1 MSEKDLKNFEKN
13 EIAGNT
19 DKVNRKSSIN
29 YRDSIHK
36 PGDNNAHMANDN
48 EGEFK
53 FVNEKVVNNKRL
65 TLGKLLLFLVMCGI
79 IMGAVA
85 CMVFVFMKPYLNK
98 MSDDKKSTEEIND
111 SKVTESNSTTE
122 EISPVETT
130 KTIEERLKNMGNS
143 VVTLCVNEED
153 EWENVEQNN
162 VNYGS
167 GLITVLNDKI
177 RILTTY
183 DFIKDNR
190 EVTVYLGNRGYKGM
204 VDHVSEKYGLATVI
218 INTADVKDEDK
229 ETLSAAEYN
238 PDNEIEAGEEITF
251 MGNPY
256 GKEKFIVKGSLTS
269 VGNTYNI
276 VDTELEIMATDIST
290 TGFMNGFAFD
300 NYGNVIGMVNNE
312 LNGNSIGENVV
323 SVISFKRIAIYVN
336 KIMCNKT
343 ITYLGI
349 HGKQVTD
356 DVIENI
362 DKDMPYGIYISNTE
376 EKSPAYTAGVMNGDI
391 LTEFNGTKVS
401 DFKTFTS
408 ILQKCQVGDEV
419 TIKVMRKGKDGYKEI
434 RYTVQIDSI

>member
-19 DKVNRKSSIN
+19 DKLNSKSGIN
-29 YRDSIHK
+29 YKDSVHK
-36 PGDNNAHMANDN
+36 PSDNNTHMGNDS

-53 FVNEKVVNNKRL
+53 FINEKVVGNKKF
-65 TLGKLLLFLVMCGI
+65 TPGKLLLFLIVCGLI
-79 IMGAVA
+79 IGIVA

-98 MSDDKKSTEEIND
+98 MSGNGKSTEKIND
-111 SKVTESNSTTE
+111 SQSPESSSKVEETE
-122 EISPVETT
+122 PVETT

-143 VVTLCVNEED
+143 VVTLCINAED
-153 EWENVEQNN
+153 EWESIEQNN

-167 GLITVLNDKI
+167 GLIAVMNSKI
-177 RILTTY
+177 RILTTS
-183 DFIKDNR
+183 DFVKDNK
-190 EVTVYLGNRGYKGM
+190 EVTVYLGSRGYKGV
-204 VDHVSEKYGLATVI
+204 VDHVSEKYGLATVLV
-218 INTADVKDEDK
+218 NADDVKDEDK
-229 ETLSAAEYN
+229 ETLSVAEYN
-238 PDNEIEAGEEITF
+238 PDKEIEAGEEITF

-256 GKEKFIVKGSLTS
+256 GKEKFVAKGSLTS

-290 TGFMNGFAFD
+290 TGLMNGFAFD
-300 NYGNVIGMVNNE
+300 SYGNVIGMVNNE
-312 LNGNSIGENVV
+312 LNGSSIGENVV
-323 SVISFKRIAIYVN
+323 SVISFKRIAVYVN
-336 KIMCNKT
+336 KIMRNQT

-391 LTEFNGTKVS
+391 LTEINGTKVS

-419 TIKVMRKGKDGYKEI
+419 IIKVMRKGKDGYKEI

>member
-36 PGDNNAHMANDN
+36 PGDNNAHMGNDN

-53 FVNEKVVNNKRL
+53 FVNEKVVNNKRR
-65 TLGKLLLFLVMCGI
+65 TLGKLFLFLVMCGI

-122 EISPVETT
+122 ETSPVETT

-290 TGFMNGFAFD
+290 TGIMNGFAFD
-300 NYGNVIGMVNNE
+300 NYGNVIGMV
-312 LNGNSIGENVV
+312 
-323 SVISFKRIAIYVN
+323 
-336 KIMCNKT
+336 IM
-343 ITYLGI
+343 
-349 HGKQVTD
+349 
-356 DVIENI
+356 
-362 DKDMPYGIYISNTE
+362 S
-376 EKSPAYTAGVMNGDI
+376 
-391 LTEFNGTKVS
+391 
-401 DFKTFTS
+401 
-408 ILQKCQVGDEV
+408 
-419 TIKVMRKGKDGYKEI
+419 
-434 RYTVQIDSI
+434 